1 MGFLDDLEDDDK
13 VILENVLITIRDKCP
28 TALDAITYLETK
40 TGEKSTQSLSN
51 LRDVIFH
58 LATLIGVIND
68 PAKTKSKDQQLGTIE
83 EHFRR
88 AIIEPYEHAAN
99 IRLAKLKE
107 LYEDYLKIVCP
118 ISTKLNPLP
127 IDNNEVKGRLEAAEE
142 LIRKGRD
149 AKKENDWTSKW
160 EDGCK
165 AFETAFKEA
174 DTLNDI
180 LSVQI
185 ARADSHRKSKRYLLI
200 GIGAAILIALVFFF
214 VGKFF

>member
-1 MGFLDDLEDDDK
+1 MSFLDDLEDDDK
-13 VILENVLITIRDKCP
+13 TILENILITIRDKCP

-40 TGEKSTQSLSN
+40 TGKKSTQSLSN

-58 LATLIGVIND
+58 LATLISVIND
-68 PAKTKSKDQQLGTIE
+68 PAKTKAKDQQLGTIE
-83 EHFRR
+83 EHLRR

-99 IRLAKLKE
+99 IRLGKLKE
-107 LYEDYLKIVCP
+107 LYENYLKIVCP
-118 ISTKLNPLP
+118 ISTKLNPRP
-127 IDNNEVKGRLEAAEE
+127 IDKDEVKGRLEATEE

-149 AKKENDWTSKW
+149 AKKENDWTPKW
-160 EDGCK
+160 EEGCK

-180 LSVQI
+180 LSIQI
-185 ARADSHRKSKRYLLI
+185 AAADTYWRSRKTLLI
-200 GIGAAILIALVFFF
+200 GIGAAILIAVASYL